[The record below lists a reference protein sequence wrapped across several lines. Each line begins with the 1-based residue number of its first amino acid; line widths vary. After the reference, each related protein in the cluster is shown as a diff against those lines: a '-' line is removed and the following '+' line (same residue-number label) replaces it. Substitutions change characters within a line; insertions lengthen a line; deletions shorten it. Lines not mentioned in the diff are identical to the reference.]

1 MISHLQRQTF
11 MKTSKQRDKDLAAT
25 SYSYSRSST
34 PLGSGYQTPREI
46 REEQWR
52 AESEA
57 VSKPGKLEMRE
68 LYKDMGGRKAKSKN
82 KVGAGDRD
90 RGGWADMNDDGW

>member
-1 MISHLQRQTF
+1 
-11 MKTSKQRDKDLAAT
+11 MKTSKQRDADQAAT

-52 AESEA
+52 AENET
-57 VSKPGKLEMRE
+57 VSKPTKNEMRE
-68 LYKDMGGRKAKSKN
+68 IYKDMGGRKSKSKN

-90 RGGWADMNDDGW
+90 RGGWADMNDEGW